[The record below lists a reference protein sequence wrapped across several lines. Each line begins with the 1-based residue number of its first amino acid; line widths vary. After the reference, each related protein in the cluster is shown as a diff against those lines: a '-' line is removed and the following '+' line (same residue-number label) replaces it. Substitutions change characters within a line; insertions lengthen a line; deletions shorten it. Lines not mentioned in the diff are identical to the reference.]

1 MHNTG
6 TDNISWNDSKD
17 ICYTQELKKVSNEYL
32 PQAFAGETPLFIALY
47 I

>member
-1 MHNTG
+1 MHNTD

-32 PQAFAGETPLFIALY
+32 PQAFAGGDTFIYALY